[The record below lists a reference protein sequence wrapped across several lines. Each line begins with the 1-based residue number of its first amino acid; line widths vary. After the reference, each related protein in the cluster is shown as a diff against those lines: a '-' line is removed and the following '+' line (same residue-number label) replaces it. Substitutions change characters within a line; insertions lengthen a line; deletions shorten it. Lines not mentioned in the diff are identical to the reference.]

1 MKIPI
6 FLIGEDSLA
15 LASLKQQLER
25 EPAVSVEPKI
35 YTYGEAFDTLKSR
48 SGPVIA
54 IVDINLDPERAF
66 NVAEQVKLRL
76 ANVHLVMTSPTG
88 APDTILRAMRA
99 GAQEFLPQPFNWS
112 EVLKSLDS
120 ISKRVDLHT
129 AKSVERGHIIAASSN
144 KGGVG
149 STTAATNIA
158 ACLVAQNKSVCLV
171 DLVLQFGSVT
181 SFLNI
186 DTSYTILDLVK
197 NLKRIDPLFLDG
209 SLVKHASGIR
219 VLAEPFYA
227 EDARR
232 ITPADID
239 EILDVLAQS
248 FDFVVV
254 DTPKEFDDMLALVL
268 DKANLILF
276 ITEMDVPSLKS
287 AHRALE
293 LFERMGIYDKKIRLI
308 LNRYVKSKLMTLE
321 SVERALGVKVFWT
334 LPNNYPV
341 AIAAVNQGLSIQECD
356 PRSDIAKS
364 YAGLTDEVLK
374 SFIFSGASR
383 SEATADKRSGLLGR
397 LLPPVRG
404 LTK

>member
-1 MKIPI
+1 MKLPI
-6 FLIGEDSLA
+6 CLIGEDSLA
-15 LASLKQQLER
+15 LASLKQQLEK
-25 EPAVSVEPKI
+25 EPSVSVEPRVLS
-35 YTYGEAFDTLKSR
+35 YGEAFDGLKTR
-48 SGPVIA
+48 SGSMVA
-54 IVDINLDPERAF
+54 VVDINLDPERAF
-66 NVAEQVKLRL
+66 NVAEQIKQRL
-76 ANVHLVMTSPTG
+76 PNVRLVMTSPTG
-88 APDTILRAMRA
+88 APDTILRAMRS
-99 GAQEFLPQPFNWS
+99 GAEEFLTQPFNWT
-112 EVLKSLDS
+112 EVLKSFDT
-120 ISKRVDLHT
+120 IRKKVDVHTSKG
-129 AKSVERGHIIAASSN
+129 SERGHILAISSN

-149 STTAATNIA
+149 STTAATNLA
-158 ACLVAQNKSVCLV
+158 ATLVAQKKSVCLV

-186 DTSYTILDLVK
+186 DASYTILDLVK

-239 EILDVLAQS
+239 EILEVLAQS

-321 SVERALGVKVFWT
+321 SVEKALGVKVFWT

-356 PRSDIAKS
+356 PKADISKS
-364 YAGLTDEVLK
+364 YSGLTDAVLNT
-374 SFIFSGASR
+374 FLFSGSSR
-383 SEATADKRSGLLGR
+383 AEIGDDKRSGLLGR
-397 LLPPVRG
+397 FLPPVRG
-404 LTK
+404 LIK

>member
-1 MKIPI
+1 MKLPI
-6 FLIGEDSLA
+6 CLIGEDSLA
-15 LASLKQQLER
+15 LASLKQQLEK
-25 EPAVSVEPKI
+25 EASVSVEPRI
-35 YTYGEAFDTLKSR
+35 MSYGEAFDGLKTR
-48 SGPVIA
+48 TGPIVA
-54 IVDINLDPERAF
+54 VVDINLDPERAF
-66 NVAEQVKLRL
+66 TVAEQIKLRL
-76 ANVHLVMTSPTG
+76 PNVRLVMTSPTG
-88 APDTILRAMRA
+88 APDTILRAMRS
-99 GAQEFLPQPFNWS
+99 GAEEFLPQPFNWS
-112 EVLKSLDS
+112 EVLKSFDT
-120 ISKRVDLHT
+120 IRKKIDVHTSKG
-129 AKSVERGHIIAASSN
+129 SERGHIIAVSSN

-149 STTAATNIA
+149 STTAATNLA
-158 ACLVAQNKSVCLV
+158 ACLVGQKKSVCLV

-186 DTSYTILDLVK
+186 DASYTILDVLK
-197 NLKRIDPLFLDG
+197 NLMRIDPLFLDG

-321 SVERALGVKVFWT
+321 SVEKALGVKVFWT

-356 PRSDIAKS
+356 PKADISRS
-364 YAGLTDEVLK
+364 YTGLTDAVLNT
-374 SFIFSGASR
+374 FMFSGASR
-383 SEATADKRSGLLGR
+383 AESDEKRSGLLGR

-404 LTK
+404 LIK

>member
-1 MKIPI
+1 
-6 FLIGEDSLA
+6 
-15 LASLKQQLER
+15 
-25 EPAVSVEPKI
+25 
-35 YTYGEAFDTLKSR
+35 
-48 SGPVIA
+48 
-54 IVDINLDPERAF
+54 VDINRDPERAF
-66 NVAEQVKLRL
+66 TVAEQIKLKL
-76 ANVHLVMTSPTG
+76 PNVRLVMTAPTG
-88 APDTILRAMRA
+88 APDTILRAMRS
-99 GAQEFLPQPFNWS
+99 GAEEFLTQPFNWA
-112 EVLKSLDS
+112 EVFKAIETIRKKMDVHATT
-120 ISKRVDLHT
+120 K
-129 AKSVERGHIIAASSN
+129 APERGHVIAVSSN

-149 STTAATNIA
+149 STTAATNLA
-158 ACLVAQNKSVCLV
+158 ACLVAQKKSVCLV

-186 DTSYTILDLVK
+186 DASYTILDLVK
-197 NLKRIDPLFLDG
+197 NLKRIDPMFLDG

-239 EILDVLAQS
+239 EILEVLAQS

-276 ITEMDVPSLKS
+276 VTEMDVPSLKS

-293 LFERMGIYDKKIRLI
+293 LFERMGIYEKKIRLV

-321 SVERALGVKVFWT
+321 SVEKALGVKVFFT

-356 PRSDIAKS
+356 ARSDIAKS
-364 YAGLTDEVLK
+364 YAGLTDAVLET
-374 SFIFSGASR
+374 FMLTGAPR
-383 SEATADKRSGLLGR
+383 ADGEDERRLSLLGR

-404 LTK
+404 LIK

>member
-1 MKIPI
+1 MKLPI
-6 FLIGEDSLA
+6 CLIGEDSLA
-15 LASLKQQLER
+15 LASFKQQLEK
-25 EPAVSVEPKI
+25 EASVSVDPR
-35 YTYGEAFDTLKSR
+35 TYGYGDAFEMLKVR
-48 SGPVIA
+48 GGIVVAVI
-54 IVDINLDPERAF
+54 DITRDAERAF
-66 NVAEQVKLRL
+66 SVGEQIKSKLGNVR
-76 ANVHLVMTSPTG
+76 LVMTSPTST
-88 APDTILRAMRA
+88 PDTILRSMRS
-99 GAQEFLPQPFNWS
+99 GAEEFIPQPFNWA
-112 EVLKSLDS
+112 EVFKCLDS
-120 ISKRVDLHT
+120 IRKKVETLAPKGS
-129 AKSVERGHIIAASSN
+129 ERGHIIAISSN

-149 STTAATNIA
+149 STTAATNLA
-158 ACLVAQNKSVCLV
+158 ANLVAKKKSVCLV

-186 DTSYTILDLVK
+186 DASYTILDLVK

-239 EILDVLAQS
+239 EILDLLAQS
-248 FDFVVV
+248 FDYVVV

-268 DKANLILF
+268 DKASLILF
-276 ITEMDVPSLKS
+276 VTEMDVPSLKS

-293 LFERMGIYDKKIRLI
+293 LFERMGIYDQKIRLV

-321 SVERALGVKVFWT
+321 SVEKALGVKVFWT

-341 AIAAVNQGLSIQECD
+341 AIAAVNQGLSIHECD

-364 YAGLTDEVLK
+364 YAGLNDAVMEV
-374 SFIFSGASR
+374 FTTSGATR
-383 SEATADKRSGLLGR
+383 SSVESENRSGIVGR
-397 LLPPVRG
+397 FLRPVGG
-404 LTK
+404 LMK